1 MKVLWL
7 CNIMLPVIA
16 EHLGERA
23 NVFGGWL
30 TGALSKLMTVDDMDV
45 TVIVPSNKIFD
56 GQVNSKLKYF
66 SFIDDWL
73 PDANDNDMINR
84 FKNILDEVKPDI
96 IHVWGTEYKHS
107 YNMIEA
113 CGRAGVIDKAVI
125 DIQGLVSVYAKHY
138 NAYLPNKIVKA
149 KSFKDFIRGG
159 GVESGRRDFERRGV
173 YEEAVIKKVKHVM
186 GRTDWEYACV
196 KRLNPSVNYHH
207 VGRVLRE
214 SFYNPKELWSLD
226 KCERH
231 SIFTSQSSYPIK
243 GFHIMLEAMADIIK
257 FFPDAK
263 LYTTGSN
270 PINANFHD
278 KIRQTA
284 YTKYIIKLIK
294 DYKLEDHVIFT
305 GFLNE
310 AEMCERYL
318 KSHVFVS
325 PSSIENES
333 NSIGEAIILGVPVVS
348 SDVGGIRSNWNNELI
363 HNENGYVY
371 PADAPYML
379 AYYIMNLFNNDEL
392 AQKFS
397 HNARPKAIKFYDKEV
412 NFKSL
417 VDEYNK
423 IAEEN

>member
-186 GRTDWEYACV
+186 GRTDWDYACV

-207 VGRVLRE
+207 VNETLRDA
-214 SFYNPKELWSLD
+214 FYNSQWQINN
-226 KCERH
+226 CERH
-231 SIFTSQSSYPIK
+231 SIFASSSSYPLK
-243 GFHIMLEAMADIIK
+243 GFHIMLEAMTDIVK

-263 LYTTGSN
+263 LYTTGNN
-270 PINANFHD
+270 PLTASFHD

-284 YTKYIIKLIK
+284 YTKYIVKLIK
-294 DYKLEDHVIFT
+294 DYKLEDHLIFT

-325 PSSIENES
+325 PSSIENSS
-333 NSIGEAIILGVPVVS
+333 NSICEAMILGVPVVC
-348 SDVGGIRSNWNNELI
+348 SDVGGIKSLMI
-363 HNENGYVY
+363 HNEEGLIYQ
-371 PADAPYML
+371 ADAFYML
-379 AYYIMNLFNNDEL
+379 ARSIINIFEDDEL

-397 HNARPKAIKFYDKEV
+397 HNARAHALKTHDKDFNLKALIDA
-412 NFKSL
+412 
-417 VDEYNK
+417 YNK
-423 IAEEN
+423 IAE

>member
-1 MKVLWL
+1 MNMKVLWL

-30 TGALSKLMTVDDMDV
+30 TGALSKLMTVDNMDV

-125 DIQGLVSVYAKHY
+125 DIQGLVSIYAKHY

-173 YEEAVIKKVKHVM
+173 YEEAV
-186 GRTDWEYACV
+186 
-196 KRLNPSVNYHH
+196 
-207 VGRVLRE
+207 
-214 SFYNPKELWSLD
+214 
-226 KCERH
+226 
-231 SIFTSQSSYPIK
+231 
-243 GFHIMLEAMADIIK
+243 
-257 FFPDAK
+257 
-263 LYTTGSN
+263 
-270 PINANFHD
+270 
-278 KIRQTA
+278 
-284 YTKYIIKLIK
+284 
-294 DYKLEDHVIFT
+294 
-305 GFLNE
+305 
-310 AEMCERYL
+310 
-318 KSHVFVS
+318 
-325 PSSIENES
+325 
-333 NSIGEAIILGVPVVS
+333 
-348 SDVGGIRSNWNNELI
+348 
-363 HNENGYVY
+363 
-371 PADAPYML
+371 
-379 AYYIMNLFNNDEL
+379 
-392 AQKFS
+392 
-397 HNARPKAIKFYDKEV
+397 
-412 NFKSL
+412 
-417 VDEYNK
+417 
-423 IAEEN
+423 

>member
-7 CNIMLPVIA
+7 CNIMLPIIA

-30 TGALSKLMTVDDMDV
+30 TGALSKLLTVDNMEIN
-45 TVIVPSNKIFD
+45 VIVPSNKIFD

-84 FKNILDEVKPDI
+84 FKYILETVRPDI

-107 YNMIEA
+107 YNMIDA
-113 CGRAGVIDKAVI
+113 CERAGVIDKAVI
-125 DIQGLVSVYAKHY
+125 DIQGLVSICAKHY

-149 KSFKDFIRGG
+149 KSFRDFIRGG

-186 GRTDWEYACV
+186 GRTDWDYACV

-207 VGRVLRE
+207 VNETLRDA
-214 SFYNPKELWSLD
+214 FYNSQWQINN
-226 KCERH
+226 CERN
-231 SIFTSQSSYPIK
+231 SIFASSSSYPLK

-263 LYTTGSN
+263 LYTTGNN
-270 PINANFHD
+270 PLTANFHD

-325 PSSIENES
+325 PSSIENSS
-333 NSIGEAIILGVPVVS
+333 NSICEAMILGVPGVS
-348 SDVGGIRSNWNNELI
+348 SDVGGIKSLMT
-363 HNENGYVY
+363 HNEEGLIYQ
-371 PADAPYML
+371 ADAFYML
-379 AYYIMNLFNNDEL
+379 ARSIINIFEDDGL

-397 HNARPKAIKFYDKEV
+397 HNARAHALKTHDKDLNLKALIDA
-412 NFKSL
+412 
-417 VDEYNK
+417 YNK
-423 IAEEN
+423 IAEEI